1 MQISRKIFILFA
13 VMLVASCA
21 TNKEIV
27 RDNTKTLLKKYRG
40 ETNQKIAIIPF
51 MTKSQQKNPELEAFD
66 DEVMDIVFDDK
77 RFQIVERSLVEQIT
91 KEWTFSESGMVD
103 EEQRSK
109 IGKLS
114 GAKLILVPIVSGQK
128 NINMRIISVGTGD
141 VLSYVRGNLAT
152 PIIAGFSEAPRPTPS
167 KKSSGISP
175 VPAIPSG
182 GGGSIALGSAVNGAI
197 TQPGGRDSYTLNI
210 QSSKTVEIRADRT
223 DTSFDPYLEL
233 YNNSGGTIASDD
245 DGGGGLNSKIVTGLA
260 PGIYTIVVRA
270 YNANILGSY
279 RLSVFEAMSQPAPSM
294 GGGNLSTFA
303 DLLIQL
309 ETSINF
315 SAQASSWRGR
325 RSSWINDVRSSGA
338 SNDFQ
343 RMKNLVLEFEA
354 NILSSAQNGSWISNS
369 RGNWINRVRSAN
381 SLGELATLVMECESN
396 ILYTAQAGTWRNTR
410 SGWISRMQSL
420 R

>member
-1 MQISRKIFILFA
+1 MMLFA
-13 VMLVASCA
+13 IMLIASCA
-21 TNKEIV
+21 TNREIV
-27 RDNTKTLLKKYRG
+27 RNNTKTLLKKYRG
-40 ETNQKIAIIPF
+40 ESNQKIAIIPF
-51 MTKSQQKNPELEAFD
+51 MTKSQQKNPELESFD
-66 DEVMDIVFDDK
+66 DEIMDIVFDDK

-128 NINMRIISVGTGD
+128 NINMRIISVSTGD

-175 VPAIPSG
+175 VPGPAIPSG
-182 GGGSIALGSAVNGAI
+182 GGGSISLNSGVNGAI

-210 QSSKTVEIRADRT
+210 QSPKSVEIRADRT
-223 DTSFDPYLEL
+223 DSSFDPFIEL
-233 YNNSGGTIASDD
+233 YNNSGGMVASDD
-245 DGGGGLNSKIVTGLA
+245 DGGEGLNAKIVTGLA

-279 RLSVFEAMSQPAPSM
+279 RLSVFEAMSQPAPYM
-294 GGGNLSTFA
+294 GGGGGSLSMFA

-309 ETSINF
+309 ETSVNY
-315 SAQASSWRGR
+315 SAQTSSWRSR
-325 RSSWINDVRSSGA
+325 RSSWLNDVRSAGG
-338 SNDFQ
+338 SNNFQ
-343 RMKNLVLEFEA
+343 RMKDLVLEFET
-354 NILSSAQNGSWISNS
+354 NILSSAQNGSWIRNS
-369 RGNWINRVRSAN
+369 RGNWVARVRNAR
-381 SLGELATLVMECESN
+381 SLGELATLLIECESN
-396 ILYTAQAGTWRNTR
+396 ILYTAQAGTWRNSR
-410 SGWISRMQSL
+410 SGWISRMQAL